1 MFTDVNDTLNIYC
14 CQVLISQC
22 ESIMRKILTIVN
34 IFNFYAYVEEELRK
48 RGWSQKDLADRAGV
62 SQSLITS
69 IKKGSRGLGIDT
81 FVGIMNALGQ
91 PIERGLVELGLLPR
105 PSLNQETT
113 RRVMYFFGQLSV
125 GDQAEIVALMRYK
138 VATKNVVETLSGLA
152 KPTNEAV
159 QQEMIDYLE
168 ETSNGNTENNSSS

>member
-1 MFTDVNDTLNIYC
+1 M
-14 CQVLISQC
+14 
-22 ESIMRKILTIVN
+22 
-34 IFNFYAYVEEELRK
+34 
-48 RGWSQKDLADRAGV
+48 
-62 SQSLITS
+62 
-69 IKKGSRGLGIDT
+69 GIDT